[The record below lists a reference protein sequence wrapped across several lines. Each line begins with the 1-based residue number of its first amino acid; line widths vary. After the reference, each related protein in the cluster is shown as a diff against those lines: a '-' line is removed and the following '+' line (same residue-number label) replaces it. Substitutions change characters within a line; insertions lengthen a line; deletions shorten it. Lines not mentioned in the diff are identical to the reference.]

1 MSEEIKDVNA
11 KIDAA
16 EEAVKKYASK
26 DTVISIGGYEF
37 TPAKLMVAATLVSS
51 LLGGLYGCF
60 EVYKD
65 YMGMK
70 KKIAEYVAPD
80 LTEFDKRIAIIDQK
94 IKKTEDSVNEANG
107 YTRDIKNDL
116 KSDLRRNESVTEQVE
131 RYVKDAQ
138 RQSDSEM
145 REMRK
150 GVREDLDKARSEAA
164 AVKQEMA
171 QARREINAETQQLKK
186 EISSETQQLK
196 KEVTK
201 EVEVLKKELDQKIQ
215 KAIDNPLANK

>member
-1 MSEEIKDVNA
+1 MTEEIKDVNA

-37 TPAKLMVAATLVSS
+37 TPAKLMVAFTLASS

-164 AVKQEMA
+164 AVRAEMA
-171 QARREINAETQQLKK
+171 QARREIGA
-186 EISSETQQLK
+186 ETQQLK

>member
-1 MSEEIKDVNA
+1 MTEQIKDVNA
-11 KIDAA
+11 KIDEA
-16 EEAVKKYASK
+16 EAAVKQYASK

-37 TPAKLMVAATLVSS
+37 TPAKLMVAFTLVSS
-51 LLGGLYGCF
+51 ILGGLYGAF

-65 YMGMK
+65 YVGMK
-70 KKIAEYVAPD
+70 KKISEYSAPD
-80 LTEFDKRIAIIDQK
+80 LTEFDKRISILDQK
-94 IKKTEDSVNEANG
+94 IKKAEDSVTEANG

-131 RYVKDAQ
+131 RFVKAAQ
-138 RQSDSEM
+138 RDSEGEM

-150 GVREDLDKARSEAA
+150 GVREDLDKARAEANS
-164 AVKQEMA
+164 VRTEMA
-171 QARREINAETQQLKK
+171 QARREISAETQA
-186 EISSETQQLK
+186 LK

-201 EVEVLKKELDQKIQ
+201 DVEVLKKELDQKIQ